1 MVIITDILIIVL
13 DEPKQSKKKN
23 RVNST
28 FRSKPKA
35 EDVVRLPLDLEA
47 DSPKLRALKQAEK
60 RKRGFRKAAM
70 LLLIIALAALGRAAV
85 NETLLQNP
93 RFTLQEIKV
102 ETPETLA
109 NPKLQPEPGILS
121 NNQIQAA
128 CGLTKGTNLL
138 TVDLSAVRER
148 ITQLPAI
155 SSVSIKRN
163 FSGRL
168 TVVATQRKP
177 IAWVKCE
184 PLGWNPKHPLHCMVV
199 DAEGIAIPVEVMQA
213 SFNDLPMIDDK
224 TIDQITP
231 GKAITSVRFV
241 ACMKLLKALKTREA
255 KAGCKLVSVT
265 VPGTFALDARFD
277 NGSTVTFSY
286 DDLDVQL
293 QRYDRFVAEARQKD
307 WNVQSVNLVAM
318 HNVPVNFKI
327 TKSATTSLPAAIPV
341 VSQVASSAPASTPP
355 STRAARNTSSGKST
369 RKTSSH

>member
-13 DEPKQSKKKN
+13 DEPKQPKKKN
-23 RVNST
+23 RANST

-109 NPKLQPEPGILS
+109 NPKLQPGPGILS

-155 SSVSIKRN
+155 ASVSVKRN

-231 GKAITSVRFV
+231 GKAITSVRFT

-255 KAGCKLVSVT
+255 KAGCKLISVT
-265 VPGTFALDARFD
+265 VPGSFPLDARFD

-307 WNVQSVNLVAM
+307 WNVQSVNLVAT
-318 HNVPVNFKI
+318 HNVPVNFKV
-327 TKSATTSLPAAIPV
+327 TKSTATSLPAAIPV
-341 VSQVASSAPASTPP
+341 VSQVDSSAPASTPP
-355 STRAARNTSSGKST
+355 STRAARTTSGKST